1 MTFALPNDILLLA
14 GEFVEDHRDR
24 YNLLFVSRQFHELF
38 RRLLYR
44 TASLKSCAQL
54 HSFLEALLRRPELAR
69 AVRSLDFHDWQS
81 RTEYSST
88 PFADTDL
95 TPFMNLSGGF
105 SHSEEEQER
114 WSQDLAN
121 GVEEAWIALLLPL
134 VGNLRQLR
142 LVYPKNNIYLDRMMQ
157 RAVKGERPFHVQ
169 PAFRVLRNASL
180 SHLPDDEDSR
190 GSFMPSQILPFF
202 QLPSMR
208 TFTADSVVETT
219 RSEESESETADPEYE
234 PVVGSSSISEITL
247 RTSSGSK
254 GMESLIASCSS
265 LKSFKYQH
273 SDSHLLSEGYRP
285 SSFYRSLDT
294 SKHCL
299 QSLWLDHGGTHLP
312 FTVAGANETH
322 DEWFGPLTEYTS
334 LKELRIRLPNL
345 LDIRY
350 QLDPSCPL
358 TDILPPSLEALY
370 VEGCKENSL
379 PMLVGQLKSVLQKR
393 KTQFTSLKRLD
404 IEGFFHDEEDEEASG
419 YQASDSMGERFIR
432 PRVYEMAEPLRE
444 VCVDV
449 GIDLYLRDRDCLETM
464 RDC

>member
-1 MTFALPNDILLLA
+1 MTFALPNDILLLV

-24 YNLLFVSRQFHELF
+24 YNLLFVSRQFNELF

-44 TASLKSCAQL
+44 AASLKSCAQL
-54 HSFLEALLRRPELAR
+54 HSFLGALLRRPELAR
-69 AVRSLDFHDWQS
+69 AVRSLDFHEWQS
-81 RTEYSST
+81 RTASSST
-88 PFADTDL
+88 SFADTDI
-95 TPFMNLSGGF
+95 TPFTNLSGGF
-105 SHSEEEQER
+105 SHSEQEQER

-134 VGNLRQLR
+134 VGNLRHLR

-157 RAVKGERPFHVQ
+157 RAVTGERPFHHQ
-169 PAFRVLRNASL
+169 PTFRVLRDVSL

-219 RSEESESETADPEYE
+219 RSEESESETADSEYE

-247 RTSSGSK
+247 CTSSGSR

-299 QSLWLDHGGTHLP
+299 QSLWLDNGGTHLP

-322 DEWFGPLTEYTS
+322 DEWLGPLTEYTS

-379 PMLVGQLKSVLQKR
+379 TMLVGQLKSVLQKR

-464 RDC
+464 RGS